1 MEFIFLGFFTALGKL
16 IILWK
21 LFGIPKALFFE
32 RSIDLFFTI
41 GLPILFMGTFSG
53 ALLAVFSGLWL
64 SLMLRCTALFVKPVA
79 PNWWPSR
86 WSNNSTPMNRRS

>member
-1 MEFIFLGFFTALGKL
+1 MEFIILGFFTALGKY

-21 LFGIPKALFFE
+21 LFSLKKALYFE
-32 RSIDLFFTI
+32 KWIDLFFTI

-64 SLMLRCTALFVKPVA
+64 SLFLRFTALFV
-79 PNWWPSR
+79 
-86 WSNNSTPMNRRS
+86 TPIPPFKWMNKNTR